1 MKRPVASR
9 TLLRDG
15 REAMA
20 RVVAVEDPDFVLAF
34 PSGGTARLNLKDL
47 LAAATPVLDSVAVGD
62 EFPFTAGPDNS
73 LKIHFGKRRRP

>member
-1 MKRPVASR
+1 VKRPVASR
-9 TLLRDG
+9 TLLREG
-15 REAMA
+15 YEAMA
-20 RVVAVEDPDFVLAF
+20 RVVAIDEPDFVLAF

-47 LAAATPVLDSVAVGD
+47 LAATPVLDSVAVGD